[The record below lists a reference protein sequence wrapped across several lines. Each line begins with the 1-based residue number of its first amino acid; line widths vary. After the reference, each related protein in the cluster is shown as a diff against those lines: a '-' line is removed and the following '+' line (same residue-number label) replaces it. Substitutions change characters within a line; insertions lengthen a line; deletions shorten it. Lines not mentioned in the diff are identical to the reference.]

1 LVTGGSRGIGKA
13 VAVAYARAGA
23 GVFVC
28 ARREGE
34 LNRAIRD
41 IREGGGEIDGLAGDV
56 SQRDDVRRIADA
68 AAERYGAIDILINNA
83 SLLGPRDPI
92 STYPASVLK
101 AMLPQGRGSIINV
114 SSGVGRVGKANWGA
128 YAVSKFGLEGF
139 TQMAAEE
146 LREKGIRMNAVNPGP
161 TRTEMRAHAYP
172 DEDPM
177 KLPTPNDI
185 VPVFLYLA
193 SDESNGITG
202 QSLDAQEWRAP
213 VRN

>member
-1 LVTGGSRGIGKA
+1 MLSEAQRPLAGRVALVTGGSRGIGKA

-92 STYPASVLK
+92 STYPASV
-101 AMLPQGRGSIINV
+101 
-114 SSGVGRVGKANWGA
+114 
-128 YAVSKFGLEGF
+128 
-139 TQMAAEE
+139 
-146 LREKGIRMNAVNPGP
+146 
-161 TRTEMRAHAYP
+161 
-172 DEDPM
+172 
-177 KLPTPNDI
+177 
-185 VPVFLYLA
+185 
-193 SDESNGITG
+193 
-202 QSLDAQEWRAP
+202 
-213 VRN
+213 